1 MISNFIFII
10 LFLVSKIPIK
20 VLYSISKVIQSFNSI
35 WIKYRL
41 TIVRKNIKQAFP
53 MLDHKKHKKIKN
65 QFYNYFFNTLFE
77 IVKSISLSAKN
88 IKKRVKI
95 SNPEVI
101 QKIKDS
107 NKPTILITSHYSNW
121 EWLFLRVGLIPEIKL
136 SAVYKPLSN
145 KYFNYILLK
154 IRSKFGAKLI
164 PLKEWKYFILNNK
177 EKSNVF
183 MFIADQVPEHEEIG
197 QRIQFLNQ
205 STLFHQGAEKIANLL
220 KCDVFY
226 VEMNILQ
233 RGYYSILFKKI
244 SEKTITKQYV
254 QLLEKTITKQPENW
268 LWSHNRWKR

>member
-1 MISNFIFII
+1 MISNFIFLI
-10 LFLVSKIPIK
+10 LFFISKIPIK
-20 VLYSISKVIQSFNSI
+20 ALYSISKIIQLFNFI
-35 WIKYRL
+35 WIKYRI

-53 MLDHKKHKKIKN
+53 MLDHKKHEEIKN

-77 IVKSISLSAKN
+77 IIKSISLNAKN

-95 SNPEVI
+95 NNPEII

-107 NKPTILITSHYSNW
+107 NKPIILITSHYGNW

-177 EKSNVF
+177 ETSNAF
-183 MFIADQVPEHEEIG
+183 MFIADQVPEHEKIG

-205 STLFHQGAEKIANLL
+205 STLFHQGAEKITNLL

-244 SEKTITKQYV
+244 SEKTITKQYAK
-254 QLLEKTITKQPENW
+254 LLEKTITKQPENW